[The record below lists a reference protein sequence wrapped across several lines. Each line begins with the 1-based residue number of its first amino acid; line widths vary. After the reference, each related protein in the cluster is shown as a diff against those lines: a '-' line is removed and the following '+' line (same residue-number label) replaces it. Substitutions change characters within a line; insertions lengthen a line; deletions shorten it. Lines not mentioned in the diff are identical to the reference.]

1 MVTKMVTNK
10 EREDAFRK
18 EFQKLLDKH
27 GAEITITDDG
37 KPYGFHSGVCL
48 VSMDSAWDAVTGDC
62 VKEFTEF
69 SL

>member
-1 MVTKMVTNK
+1 MVTAK

-18 EFQKLLDKH
+18 ELQELLDKH
-27 GAEITITDDG
+27 GAELTITDDG
-37 KPYGFHSGVCL
+37 KPYGLHSGACL
-48 VSMDSAWDAVTGDC
+48 VSMGNEFDKSTFEC